1 MRQTKNALYPLFW
14 QHGEKEEELREE
26 IGKMQEGG
34 IGGFIV
40 ESRPH
45 PDYLSYGWWRDLEVI
60 LSEAAKRQM
69 EVWIFDDGAYPSGLG
84 GGKVKALYPEA
95 CKRYIAKRQ
104 IDAVG
109 PMPGASF
116 QIAPWLEEGEELYRV
131 IAARRAGGREELHED
146 SFVDLTGTVK
156 DGRLHWDVPTGQ
168 WRVFLLIIT
177 RNGGEEWTKDYVNP
191 ISYEAVG
198 RFIDIVYE
206 EHYRRFGEQFGK
218 TIKGFF
224 VDEPRFGSTATYERT
239 LGKEGHVY
247 PWSEEVPELLEAEL
261 GERWACLL
269 PLLWSR
275 ENPICRD
282 VQYAYMNVVSRLFA
296 RDFTGQIREWCGR
309 HGVKVIGHVVEDNGV
324 HARIGYG
331 PGHYFRSM
339 EGFDAAGLDVV
350 YQVWPERRDGFF
362 TSPFGYLDAEFFYWG
377 ISKMASS
384 AAHIDPSKKGITMCE
399 IFGAYGWQEGL
410 KLMKWLTDHVCVRGV
425 NMLVPHA
432 FSPKYPDPD
441 CPPHF
446 YAKGKNPQWRYFR
459 KWADYANRVC
469 TLLRDG
475 THRATAAVLY
485 HAEAEWGGGYQPFE
499 KVVRALAEAQI
510 DCDVVPADCLE
521 GILEAGAGSGR
532 IYQVKVEDGR
542 LRVNREAYRAILI
555 PYAECLPEKLLEAL
569 DLAARAGVP
578 VLFMDGYPEHVYYAA
593 GPHAVQRALEENPLV
608 ETCGLAQAAE
618 WMKAHGLTDIRVRDC
633 CPDLRFLHYEREE
646 GDIYFFTNES
656 KWNTVDTGIVLR
668 EDGRLAFY
676 DAMEDVRYPL
686 MEERIGADVDGMAGE
701 VSFRMVLEPYQS
713 VFVVPEDAG
722 EEGTFA
728 EAGDSSQ
735 CGARTGMG
743 ACTGAVASVGTVAY
757 TGTGASAETAACGRT
772 AVPMESKA
780 LNGAEMSGKPGE
792 RPMPVIDREFLAV
805 REQKRLDGAWRISVL
820 RENGEYEALE
830 GLTELTDISAEDI
843 LPVYSGRIRYEIS
856 FELEQG
862 EAGDGREAVLDLGQV
877 YEISDVELNGGSV
890 GCRICP
896 PHLYRLEC
904 RPGRNELRVTV
915 TNTSAKEKMGNVFDR
930 AMPQEPSGL
939 LGPVRLYLCAK
950 GQTAPE
956 PCRPEPEY
964 GKMSLHMK
972 GADCQG
978 N

>member
-14 QHGEKEEELREE
+14 QHGEKEEDLREE

-45 PDYLSYGWWRDLEVI
+45 PDFLSYGWWRDLDVI
-60 LSEAAKRQM
+60 LSEASKRQM

-84 GGKVKALYPEA
+84 GGKVKVLYPEA

-104 IDAVG
+104 IDATG

-116 QIAPWLEEGEELYRV
+116 QIAPWLGEEETLYRV
-131 IAARRAGGREELHED
+131 IAARRANGREELDED
-146 SFVDLTGTVK
+146 SFVDLTEDVTE
-156 DGRLHWDVPTGQ
+156 GRLYWDVPAGR
-168 WRVFLLIIT
+168 WRVFLLVIT
-177 RNGGEEWTKDYVNP
+177 RDGGEEHTRDYVNP

-198 RFIDIVYE
+198 HFIDIVYG
-206 EHYRRFGEQFGK
+206 EHYRRFGDQFGK
-218 TIKGFF
+218 TIQGFF

-239 LGKEGHVY
+239 LGINGHVY
-247 PWSEEVPELLEAEL
+247 PWSEEVPELLEEEL
-261 GERWACLL
+261 GERWACFL

-275 ENPICRD
+275 ENPLCRD

-296 RDFTGQIREWCGR
+296 RDFTGQIREWCGK

-350 YQVWPERRDGFF
+350 YQVWPEHKDGFF
-362 TSPFGYLDAEFFYWG
+362 TTPFGYLDAEFFYWG

-410 KLMKWLTDHVCVRGV
+410 KLMKWLTDHVCVRGI

-469 TLLRDG
+469 TLLTDG
-475 THRATAAVLY
+475 IHRATAAVLY
-485 HAEAEWGGGYQPFE
+485 HAEAEWGGNYQPFE

-510 DCDVVPADCLE
+510 DCDVLPADCLE
-521 GILEAGAGSGR
+521 RILGAETAKASDRIVDAEAAQGACIGDMDSAEGKGR
-532 IYQVKVEDGR
+532 ISGMGMAERSGQAADLDTAERKVRIDQVRVAEGQ
-542 LRVNREAYRAILI
+542 LWVNREAYQAILI
-555 PYAECLPEKLLEAL
+555 PYAQCLPEKLLKAL
-569 DLAARAGVP
+569 DQAAQAGVP
-578 VLFMDGYPEHVYYAA
+578 VLFMDGCPEHVYYAS
-593 GPHAVQRALEENPLV
+593 GFHAVQAALDENPLV
-608 ETCGLAQAAE
+608 EVCGLAQAAD
-618 WMKAHGLTDIRVRDC
+618 WMKGRGLVDICVQDS
-633 CPDLRFLHYEREE
+633 CPDLRFMHYEREE
-646 GDIYFFTNES
+646 GSVYFFTNES
-656 KWNTVDTGIVLR
+656 KWNTVDTLVTLK
-668 EDGRLAFY
+668 EDSRLVFY

-686 MEERIGADVDGMAGE
+686 LEEKAGAEGVDGR
-701 VSFRMVLEPYQS
+701 VTFRLVLEPYSS
-713 VFVVPEDAG
+713 VFVVPGALWESGA
-722 EEGTFA
+722 FA
-728 EAGDSSQ
+728 QKD
-735 CGARTGMG
+735 
-743 ACTGAVASVGTVAY
+743 
-757 TGTGASAETAACGRT
+757 ASADGKNMNT
-772 AVPMESKA
+772 
-780 LNGAEMSGKPGE
+780 AEMSGKPGE
-792 RPMPVIDREFLAV
+792 RPLPVVDGTFLAGR
-805 REQKRLDGAWRISVL
+805 REKSLDGAWRISVL
-820 RENGEYEALE
+820 REDGGYEALE
-830 GLTELTDISAEDI
+830 GLNRLTNISAADI
-843 LPVYSGRIRYEIS
+843 LPEYSGRIRYEIS

-862 EAGDGREAVLDLGQV
+862 EAGAEVVLDLGQV
-877 YEISDVELNGGSV
+877 YEISDVELNGSSV

-896 PHLYRLEC
+896 PHVYRLEC

-915 TNTSAKEKMGNVFDR
+915 TNTFAKAKMGNAFDR

-939 LGPVRLYLCAK
+939 LGPVRLYL
-950 GQTAPE
+950 
-956 PCRPEPEY
+956 
-964 GKMSLHMK
+964 
-972 GADCQG
+972 
-978 N
+978 

>member
-1 MRQTKNALYPLFW
+1 MGQTKNSLYPLFW

-60 LSEAAKRQM
+60 LSEAERRQM

-104 IDAVG
+104 IDAQG
-109 PMPGASF
+109 PLPGASF
-116 QIAPWLEEGEELYRV
+116 QIAPWLEEGEALYRV
-131 IAARRAGGREELHED
+131 IAGKRAGGREALEEGSL
-146 SFVDLTGTVK
+146 VDLTQAVTA
-156 DGRLHWDVPTGQ
+156 GRLYWDIPAGD
-168 WRVFLLIIT
+168 WRVFLLVVT

-198 RFIDIVYE
+198 RFIDVVYE
-206 EHYRRFGEQFGK
+206 EHYRRFGDRFGK
-218 TIKGFF
+218 TVKGFF
-224 VDEPRFGSTATYERT
+224 VDEPRFGSTATYERV
-239 LGKEGHVY
+239 LGTDGHVY
-247 PWSEEVPELLEAEL
+247 PWSEEVPGLLEEEL

-275 ENPICRD
+275 ENALGRD

-324 HARIGYG
+324 HARIGFG

-350 YQVWPERRDGFF
+350 YQVWPEHKDGFF

-384 AAHIDPSKKGITMCE
+384 AAHIDPAKNGVTMCE

-410 KLMKWLTDHVCVRGV
+410 KLMKWLTDHVCVRGI

-459 KWADYANRVC
+459 RWADYANRVC

-510 DCDVVPADCLE
+510 DCDVLPGDCLTGIACSAQVNEEMGGAAE
-521 GILEAGAGSGR
+521 GCAKAPTGCTDAAGERARLADVAAVAGSEG
-532 IYQVKVEDGR
+532 IYQVKVAEGR
-542 LRVNREAYRAILI
+542 LWVNREAYQAILI
-555 PYAECLPEKLLEAL
+555 PYAECLPQELLEAL
-569 DLAARAGVP
+569 NLAARGGVS
-578 VLFMDGYPEHVYYAA
+578 VVFVDGFPEHVYYAA
-593 GPHAVQRALEENPLV
+593 GRHAVQTALDENPLV
-608 ETCGLAQAAE
+608 EACGLAQAVD
-618 WMKAHGLTDIRVRDC
+618 WMKGHGFADIQVRDF

-646 GDIYFFTNES
+646 GSVYFFTNES
-656 KWNTVDTGIVLR
+656 KWNTVDTRVTLR

-686 MEERIGADVDGMAGE
+686 LEEIGIDGADGTVT
-701 VSFRMVLEPYQS
+701 FRLVLEPYQS
-713 VFVVPEDAG
+713 VFVVPEAAG
-722 EEGTFA
+722 EAGGFA
-728 EAGDSSQ
+728 E
-735 CGARTGMG
+735 MG
-743 ACTGAVASVGTVAY
+743 ATGETGALNR
-757 TGTGASAETAACGRT
+757 AE
-772 AVPMESKA
+772 
-780 LNGAEMSGKPGE
+780 LSGKSGE
-792 RPMPVIDREFLAV
+792 RPIPLVDEAFVAARRE
-805 REQKRLDGAWRISVL
+805 KRLEGAWRISVL
-820 RENGEYEALE
+820 RETGEYEALN
-830 GLTELTDISAEDI
+830 GLTEITNISAADI
-843 LPVYSGRIRYEIS
+843 LPEYSGRICYETS
-856 FELEQG
+856 FELESGAGPG
-862 EAGDGREAVLDLGQV
+862 EAGTEAVLDLGQV
-877 YEISDVELNGGSV
+877 YEISDVELNGRFV
-890 GCRICP
+890 GNKICP

-904 RPGRNELRVTV
+904 RPGRNELRIIV
-915 TNTSAKEKMGNVFDR
+915 TNTFAKEKMGNVFDR

-939 LGPVRLYLCAK
+939 LGPVRLYL
-950 GQTAPE
+950 
-956 PCRPEPEY
+956 
-964 GKMSLHMK
+964 
-972 GADCQG
+972 
-978 N
+978 